1 VTDDP
6 ETAAAPEI
14 SAVVAVGDLRERAG
28 GCLASLLGQGLGG
41 RLEVLLLDRGSP
53 GAAPVPGAESPCVRR
68 LPQPP
73 GATFSAMRAAGVAAA
88 RAPVVAFVEEH
99 VRVRPGWAEALLAAY
114 ADGWDAV
121 GAAVVV
127 GNPGSGKADAVG
139 LMSYGLW
146 LPPVEGGETAMLP
159 GHNASYRTAVLR
171 ALGDDLEPLLHGDL
185 ELQQR
190 LRADGRRLYLEPR
203 AVIEHLCETSFF
215 QISRGLFLWYRC
227 YGPLRAR
234 RRGWSR
240 LRRAGY
246 VAATP
251 LIPLYFLVRFAL
263 LLRRRRSPHLG
274 LLLRH
279 APGVLLAHL
288 CAAAGQALGLL
299 RGEGDAPARFTDY
312 ELHQP
317 RPL

>member
-1 VTDDP
+1 MPVDRS
-6 ETAAAPEI
+6 PEI
-14 SAVVAVGDLRERAG
+14 SVIVVAGDLRERAG
-28 GCLASLLGQGLGG
+28 ACLRSLLDQGLGE
-41 RLEVLLLDRGSP
+41 RMEVLLLDRGRPDSE
-53 GAAPVPGAESPCVRR
+53 PVPGSDAACVRP

-73 GATFSAMRAAGVAAA
+73 DATFSAMRVAGVAAA

-114 ADGWDAV
+114 RDGWDAV

-127 GNPGSGKADAVG
+127 GNPGVGRADAVG
-139 LMSYGLW
+139 LMSYGMFF
-146 LPPVEGGETAMLP
+146 PPQPAGEAQMLP
-159 GHNASYRTAVLR
+159 GHNASYRTALLR
-171 ALGDDLEPLLHGDL
+171 ALGEELERLLHGDL

-190 LRADGRRLYLEPR
+190 LRADGRRLSMAPG
-203 AVIEHLCETSFF
+203 AVIEHLCETSFA

-246 VAATP
+246 VLATP
-251 LIPLYFLVRFAL
+251 LIPFYFLVGFARH
-263 LLRRRRSPHLG
+263 LRRRRSPYLG

-279 APGVLLAHL
+279 TPGVLRAHL
-288 CAAAGQALGLL
+288 WAAAGQAAGLL
-299 RGEGDAPARFTDY
+299 RGEGDAAARFTDY
-312 ELHQP
+312 ELHEP